1 MKRIW
6 QAKNWRNSRFILH
19 GGLISGRGAAGP
31 YDRAMHPVLA
41 VVWHFWIA
49 VLLVIPTILLV
60 IGIGV
65 QYLRK
70 VEMPRYPKD

>member
-1 MKRIW
+1 MIG
-6 QAKNWRNSRFILH
+6 QMNPLL
-19 GGLISGRGAAGP
+19 G
-31 YDRAMHPVLA
+31 

-49 VLLVIPTILLV
+49 VLLVIPTLLLV

>member
-1 MKRIW
+1 MIY
-6 QAKNWRNSRFILH
+6 
-19 GGLISGRGAAGP
+19 P
-31 YDRAMHPVLA
+31 MHPVLA

-60 IGIGV
+60 VGIGV
-65 QYLRK
+65 MYLKK

>member
-1 MKRIW
+1 MTEW
-6 QAKNWRNSRFILH
+6 
-19 GGLISGRGAAGP
+19 GP
-31 YDRAMHPVLA
+31 PRRPRMIEPMIPVLA

-49 VLLVIPTILLV
+49 VLLVIPTLLLV

-65 QYLRK
+65 MYLRK

>member
-1 MKRIW
+1 
-6 QAKNWRNSRFILH
+6 
-19 GGLISGRGAAGP
+19 
-31 YDRAMHPVLA
+31 MHPVLA

-65 QYLRK
+65 HVPPQGRDAPVSEGLSRGHLR
-70 VEMPRYPKD
+70 